1 MPSLSWP
8 SLLVRASHLFA
19 SASAIYIADVLRHS
33 LRVTYR
39 SGAAVQT
46 TRTSPSLSIFVIAA
60 VFYATFYSINDAL
73 IHVLAPIPGAD
84 FFRLSSGVKLML
96 VLLTGWV
103 GAAAIASFC
112 FLWSALFVFPD
123 HPVLAAQVAIAGGAA
138 PWLSCLAF
146 HKHLWPD
153 LSRLNWQTLFQLSLA
168 YAAVNS
174 VLREG
179 ILVFHLQH
187 GELLGRIL
195 HAFASDLCG
204 IFLALYVSRFFLMFV
219 SLPKP
224 PSR

>member
-1 MPSLSWP
+1 M
-8 SLLVRASHLFA
+8 
-19 SASAIYIADVLRHS
+19 
-33 LRVTYR
+33 
-39 SGAAVQT
+39 
-46 TRTSPSLSIFVIAA
+46 IAA
-60 VFYATFYSINDAL
+60 VFYATFYSVNDAL
-73 IHVLAPIPGAD
+73 IHLLGHAPGAD

-123 HPVLAAQVAIAGGAA
+123 HPVLAAQIALAGGTA

-146 HKHLWPD
+146 SKHLWPD
-153 LSRLNWQTLFQLSLA
+153 LSKLNWQTLFQLSLV

-179 ILVFHLQH
+179 ILFFYLHD
-187 GELLGRIL
+187 GELLSRVL

-204 IFLALYVSRFFLMFV
+204 IFLALYGFRFFLMFV

-224 PSR
+224 PSS

>member
-1 MPSLSWP
+1 M
-8 SLLVRASHLFA
+8 
-19 SASAIYIADVLRHS
+19 
-33 LRVTYR
+33 
-39 SGAAVQT
+39 
-46 TRTSPSLSIFVIAA
+46 IAA
-60 VFYATFYSINDAL
+60 VFYATFYAINDAL
-73 IHVLAPIPGAD
+73 IRVLDPFPGAD

-138 PWLSCLAF
+138 PWLSCMVF

-153 LSRLNWQTLFQLSLA
+153 LSRLNWQTLFQLSLT
-168 YAAVNS
+168 YAAVHS
-174 VLREG
+174 LLRES
-179 ILVFHLQH
+179 ILFFHWQH
-187 GELLGRIL
+187 GELLSRIL

-204 IFLALYVSRFFLMFV
+204 IFLALYASRFFLLFV
-219 SLPKP
+219 NLPKP